1 MKIQQRKPKAT
12 FVQSVVM
19 VVLHSM
25 KIRDVGNVMYAIFLI
40 SHIQGIKML
49 TELILHNFR
58 SHLHTVIKLVKGVNM
73 IIGKGQAGKTNIK
86 RGVEWLHSNR
96 PLKGKVHSWWCRE
109 KEDETYVQATTSEG
123 TTVRIRKKVGG
134 SVGYTLTW
142 ADGSIENFDTVGTKV
157 PDKVKLALNLG
168 ELNLQGQMDL
178 PYLVTKGTSEISR
191 AVNAVVDLE
200 LESAGWHN
208 ATTLTKLNEQHT
220 AKLSGLKAYSR
231 LSEAEGALVGA
242 ETLQTKLYAAQRK
255 EQGLRTAMNTVIEAN
270 AEAVALAPGLEAK
283 AILEEAEAVLA
294 SITTKKAFLVN
305 YQYLT
310 AQDWDLEQQRTK
322 HIEISTAYIE
332 LLEEMGVCP
341 ICYTEV
347 TQATMSKITKELRPL
362 TRRVL
367 S

>member
-1 MKIQQRKPKAT
+1 
-12 FVQSVVM
+12 
-19 VVLHSM
+19 
-25 KIRDVGNVMYAIFLI
+25 
-40 SHIQGIKML
+40 
-49 TELILHNFR
+49 
-58 SHLHTVIKLVKGVNM
+58 
-73 IIGKGQAGKTNIK
+73 
-86 RGVEWLHSNR
+86 
-96 PLKGKVHSWWCRE
+96 
-109 KEDETYVQATTSEG
+109 
-123 TTVRIRKKVGG
+123 
-134 SVGYTLTW
+134 
-142 ADGSIENFDTVGTKV
+142 
-157 PDKVKLALNLG
+157 
-168 ELNLQGQMDL
+168 
-178 PYLVTKGTSEISR
+178 
-191 AVNAVVDLE
+191 E